1 MIYIYFVLV
10 SVESYLPQ
18 LNTTNPTSNN
28 ITFTQH
34 GITQHTWIPHPHD
47 EENGAEYNVG
57 YKGPNQTSINI
68 HDIHLTLMVN
78 NIYLS
83 FDDIYKHLPFV
94 ERHLINVDDT
104 IFIILPIC

>member
-1 MIYIYFVLV
+1 MTLH
-10 SVESYLPQ
+10 
-18 LNTTNPTSNN
+18 N
-28 ITFTQH
+28 IH
-34 GITQHTWIPHPHD
+34 WMPHPHD

-104 IFIILPIC
+104 IFIIYPFAERLLPVFNTIYANVE